1 MKKKL
6 TVLLLTVFLTVAWFP
21 IMISAATPI
30 SLEATP
36 VQNGTFTVK
45 LITDGSLRWYAWAAQ
60 ISYDSRVLE
69 AVQVRKGSV
78 ITDAVI
84 GDSSIS
90 SEKVSLAYIC
100 ADQSFNSAKSGSVCE
115 VEFRIRSGN
124 QLTKTTTL
132 SLTILDCVDWNG
144 KAQTNYN
151 ASKVYSTLTIAPP
164 QDTDTQTGTSTN
176 TEVFTDTGTETETDT
191 DTDTDTRTDTDTSTD
206 TEVLVS
212 GSDANTDTT
221 EDSTSTESDTDET
234 PSDTDSIF
242 SEPGSS
248 DQNNTQ
254 AGSLLWIW
262 ISIGAFVLA
271 GGGFALWFFLLR
283 KKKSE

>member
-151 ASKVYSTLTIAPP
+151 ASKVYSTLTIAPS

-176 TEVFTDTGTETETDT
+176 TEGSTDTRTETDT
-191 DTDTDTRTDTDTSTD
+191 DIDIDTQTDNDTSTD
-206 TEVLVS
+206 TEVLAS
-212 GSDANTDTT
+212 ESDTVTDTT

-262 ISIGAFVLA
+262 ISIGAVVLA

>member
-115 VEFRIRSGN
+115 VEFRIRSGS

-176 TEVFTDTGTETETDT
+176 TEGSTDTHTEPDPDIDIDTQTDN
-191 DTDTDTRTDTDTSTD
+191 DTSTD
-206 TEVLVS
+206 TEVLAS
-212 GSDANTDTT
+212 ESDTDTDTT

-262 ISIGAFVLA
+262 ISIGAVVLA

>member
-176 TEVFTDTGTETETDT
+176 TEGSTDTRTETDT
-191 DTDTDTRTDTDTSTD
+191 DIDIDTRTDTDTSTD

-212 GSDANTDTT
+212 GSDTNTDTT

-254 AGSLLWIW
+254 TGSLLWIW
-262 ISIGAFVLA
+262 ISIGTVVLA